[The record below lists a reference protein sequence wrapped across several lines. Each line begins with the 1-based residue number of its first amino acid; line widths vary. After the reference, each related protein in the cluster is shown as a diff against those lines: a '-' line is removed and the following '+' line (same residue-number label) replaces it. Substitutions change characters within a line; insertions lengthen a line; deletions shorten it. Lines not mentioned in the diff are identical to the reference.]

1 MINGILKII
10 LVFIVTCSLI
20 VPSFVF
26 AEKLD
31 EVAKKFVLTS
41 NDWEIVKSDCDNWYD
56 YSTDQQFN
64 VPGWQ
69 VIGQLTVIYGYKS
82 DYNVCGGDLAI
93 NNKVNGMYSLFSFD
107 AKKKTWVKINESNST
122 IVNKINSNSQVLV
135 FAKAF
140 VSQKKDV
147 FGDFSIKNNLFTD
160 MSLATST
167 PTTTLNVIGD
177 FNIASSTATTTI
189 SWSQAFNKYYRLAV
203 VGVDNKIELL
213 PLTIDSR
220 KNSAATEIAPQKEVN
235 HILVIKV
242 DKKSLGKA
250 TWYAYKKCDCA
261 ASRDY
266 PKGTKLKV
274 TNLSAGKY
282 FGKSVVVKVND
293 YGPMEYTGNLIDL
306 DKTAFK
312 KIGLLSSGVM
322 PVSVEVVK

>member
-1 MINGILKII
+1 MINGILKNI

-41 NDWEIVKSDCDNWYD
+41 NNWEIVKSDCDSWYD
-56 YSTDQQFN
+56 YSTDQKFN

-69 VIGQLTVIYGYKS
+69 VIGQPTVIYGYKS

-93 NNKVNGMYSLFSFD
+93 NNKISGMYSLFAFN
-107 AKKKTWVKINESNST
+107 TVRRQWQKISDSSLN
-122 IVNKINSNSQVLV
+122 IVTNINSNPQTLVL
-135 FAKAF
+135 AKAF
-140 VSQKKDV
+140 VSPTQDV
-147 FGDFSIKNNLFTD
+147 FGDFSIKNGLLLEQT
-160 MSLATST
+160 ATST
-167 PTTTLNVIGD
+167 PSTTLDIIGD
-177 FNIASSTATTTI
+177 FNLASSTATSTI
-189 SWSQAFNKYYRLAV
+189 FWSQPLTRLYRLARV
-203 VGVDNKIELL
+203 NKNDQVELL
-213 PLTIDSR
+213 PIKVDSR
-220 KNSAATEIAPQKEVN
+220 KNTSETEISPQIEGVR
-235 HILVIKV
+235 ILVIKV

-274 TNLSAGKY
+274 TNLSSGKY
-282 FGKSVVVKVND
+282 FGKSVIVKVND

-306 DKTAFK
+306 DKVAFK